1 MCQADNDNE
10 AANKYLKDIKD
21 LVKVKSSTSGMG
33 WQGVGYYAAFTYL
46 SCDGIDSKVKKDTE
60 DYLDYAR
67 ENIIKNINDDGY
79 QSAMGETYYWG
90 SNMSILNNGMFLMK
104 SAALDESKKDEYSE
118 LAKEQINYVLGKN
131 ATSYCYV
138 TGFGSLCPE
147 NPHHRP
153 SQSVGKAYPGMI
165 VGGANSNLED
175 PYAKATL
182 NKVAA
187 AKCYVDNVQSYSC
200 NEVTIYWNSPL
211 VNLLSYY
218 TD

>member
-1 MCQADNDNE
+1 
-10 AANKYLKDIKD
+10 
-21 LVKVKSSTSGMG
+21 
-33 WQGVGYYAAFTYL
+33 
-46 SCDGIDSKVKKDTE
+46 
-60 DYLDYAR
+60 
-67 ENIIKNINDDGY
+67 
-79 QSAMGETYYWG
+79 
-90 SNMSILNNGMFLMK
+90 
-104 SAALDESKKDEYSE
+104 
-118 LAKEQINYVLGKN
+118 
-131 ATSYCYV
+131 
-138 TGFGSLCPE
+138 
-147 NPHHRP
+147 
-153 SQSVGKAYPGMI
+153 MI